1 MVSLLEEAKDSALVR
16 RKIQKE
22 TIPNEGYCEMGASIR
37 DETTSCMFCDC
48 FSLHIYTFRNGV
60 RRPAF
65 LPTAG
70 GIHIQRPS
78 TIPLDIH
85 VCIGSAMSQIRPN
98 TTPGYHHD
106 MQDEAIQNTAGL
118 SDRGGLSLFVLIG
131 HTQNYQIRGNPGL
144 LI

>member
-1 MVSLLEEAKDSALVR
+1 MKQHHA
-16 RKIQKE
+16 
-22 TIPNEGYCEMGASIR
+22 C
-37 DETTSCMFCDC
+37 FCDC
-48 FSLHIYTFRNGV
+48 FSLHIYTSRNGV

-70 GIHIQRPS
+70 GIHIQRLS
-78 TIPLDIH
+78 TILLDIH
-85 VCIGSAMSQIRPN
+85 VCIGSAMSQIRSN
-98 TTPGYHHD
+98 TTPGYRHD